1 MKYYS
6 YNDYETD
13 PIIDSTVRTLSEKEI
28 ILEYWDYWYDG
39 MCKKFGK
46 ELVDKNYT
54 YQDCIDDWC
63 VVNWAW
69 ESN

>member
-6 YNDYETD
+6 YVDYETD
-13 PIIDSTVRTLSEKEI
+13 PSIDSIVRTLSEKEI
-28 ILEYWDYWYDG
+28 ILEYWDYWYDR

-63 VVNWAW
+63 VVHWAW
-69 ESN
+69 KSD